1 MSERNDA
8 IARKNKAD
16 WNAYS
21 AKYMA
26 YNLTEERLAP
36 VFRDPSSAFDPAVWA
51 LLRRYM
57 PEMGGKQICVPS
69 SGDHHAV
76 FAFALLGAQVTSCDI
91 AENQLAAAQRAAQA
105 HGVAERIRFV
115 CSDTMRL
122 DEIEAD
128 AYDMVYTSNGV
139 HVWISDLNAMYR
151 SIARVLKPGGLSVL
165 YELHPFQRPFGP
177 GLKVV
182 RTYAQTGPFEDAE
195 TVTFHWRMQD
205 ILNAVMDAGIRP
217 MHLEEIMPKKDYDH
231 PFFVKNS
238 DVVNGNA
245 PSREEIDRMY
255 TLENNPGMAL
265 PEMFCMVGQK
275 A

>member
-1 MSERNDA
+1 MES
-8 IARKNKAD
+8 
-16 WNAYS
+16 YS
-21 AKYMA
+21 AKYIA
-26 YNLTEERLAP
+26 YNLAEERLAP
-36 VFRDPSSAFDPAVWA
+36 VFRDPSAVFDPAVWA

-57 PEMGGKQICVPS
+57 PEMHGKRICVPS

-91 AENQLAAAQRAAQA
+91 AENQLTAAQRAAQA
-105 HGVAERIRFV
+105 HGMAERIRFV

-128 AYDMVYTSNGV
+128 AYDIVYTSNGV
-139 HVWISDLNAMYR
+139 HMWISDL
-151 SIARVLKPGGLSVL
+151 
-165 YELHPFQRPFGP
+165 
-177 GLKVV
+177 
-182 RTYAQTGPFEDAE
+182 
-195 TVTFHWRMQD
+195 
-205 ILNAVMDAGIRP
+205 DAGIRP
-217 MHLEEIMPKKDYDH
+217 LHLEEIMPKKDDDY

-255 TLENNPGMAL
+255 TIENNPGMVL
-265 PEMFCMVGQK
+265 PEMFCVVGQK